1 MKTVNAAFMGTAMIL
16 PMIVAQED
24 QMAAAMY
31 GMALV
36 GITAAVPALQAI
48 FAATMEVAGATAL
61 ASGGITLLIGGLAIL
76 AAYAGFE
83 YIFKPLF
90 GDKLKSDLLDIQNIN
105 HELNDTVSILSDLS
119 GAAGDTPI
127 LNGLYGETT
136 FNDLKQNAELTG
148 TTLEDLQSRL
158 ATMREE
164 KITATGLGD
173 TELAAGL
180 QASIN
185 LLTKAEQQIL
195 AIEEAQKIVATGPLM
210 KDTNSLSVGFD
221 ERDIGKFMDAAE
233 LADVLGLMDLNEYK
247 VTGTLAGEEFVQYFG
262 EGAEG
267 KAAAEAFVA
276 EYMEATSSMLSDES
290 STFMNEYYTSL
301 LAVQSDANSQFV
313 SEEQEL
319 YNTITQQQEA
329 FANAR
334 EELFFGERQNFT
346 GALYKQVV
354 QGGVESL
361 LHKTEIVQHNVFNGY
376 NTEQM
381 VDRVTRGVLDELRA
395 QGVGA

>member
-1 MKTVNAAFMGTAMIL
+1 
-16 PMIVAQED
+16 
-24 QMAAAMY
+24 MAAAMY
-31 GMALV
+31 GMSLVAMTALL
-36 GITAAVPALQAI
+36 PALTAI
-48 FAATMEVAGATAL
+48 NAKLIEAGVAAGF
-61 ASGGITLLIGGLAIL
+61 ASGGLTLLLGAMSML

-83 YIFKPLF
+83 FIFKPLF
-90 GDKLKSDLLDIQNIN
+90 GDKLKSDLLDITNIN

-136 FNDLKQNAELTG
+136 FNDLKQNAELTD

-164 KITATGLGD
+164 QAAASTAGD

-185 LLTKAEQQIL
+185 LLTKAEDQIL
-195 AIEEAQKIVATGPLM
+195 AIDRAQTIVTKGAGALG
-210 KDTNSLSVGFD
+210 DSYASLLNVKADGFAGALNDASILVSSGLINNKQYAVG
-221 ERDIGKFMDAAE
+221 GKKNGETFYREFGKGKAGKEAAE
-233 LADVLGLMDLNEYK
+233 RFIAEFDSTISGLSN
-247 VTGTLAGEEFVQYFG
+247 
-262 EGAEG
+262 
-267 KAAAEAFVA
+267 
-276 EYMEATSSMLSDES
+276 ES
-290 STFMNEYYTSL
+290 SEFMQDYYTDL
-301 LAVQSDANSQFV
+301 LSVQSDANDQFIT
-313 SEEQEL
+313 EEQEL
-319 YNTITQQQEA
+319 YNAITQQQHE